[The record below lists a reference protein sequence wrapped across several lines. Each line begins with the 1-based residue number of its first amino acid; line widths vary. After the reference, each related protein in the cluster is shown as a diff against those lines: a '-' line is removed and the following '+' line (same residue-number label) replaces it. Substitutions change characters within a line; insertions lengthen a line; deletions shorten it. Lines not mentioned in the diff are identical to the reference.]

1 MDAPLAVGTAVK
13 GLGVLAVALAA
24 AGVFLLPSARQR
36 AVSALAALALM
47 PLLLLAELWND
58 PQVSH
63 LRHHPA
69 GLGAA
74 VVSGIVLVALLAAL
88 FDRRPDAFPVAAV
101 AALPFRLPVAT
112 TTGGSANLL
121 VPLYVV
127 VAAGTLA
134 YAWRRLRPHARAH
147 AADGNGG
154 GHIDEVW
161 RERRPGR
168 LELALLAFVVLY
180 ALQSLYSADF
190 EQALKNTVFF
200 YVPFA
205 LLLKLLTTVAWSR
218 RILVTC
224 AAVTAGLAIAFA
236 GLGFVEYAT
245 RHLLWNHKVIESN
258 EFQTYFRVNSLF
270 FDPNI
275 FGRYLA
281 MAMIVLGG
289 VLLWAQRRR
298 DVIALSAALAVL
310 LAGIVLSF
318 SQSSFAALLVGLGVL
333 AAFRWGWRPVL
344 AVSGAAAVV
353 ALGVV
358 LAAPGLVHLN
368 YRSSSGVNRAS
379 SGRFDLIRGGV
390 SMFGARPL
398 WGYGSGSF
406 AKRYREREKA
416 SSQQAASA
424 SHTIPLTVAAE
435 QGIVGF
441 AAYVLVLV
449 TASATARRPGVRSP
463 ARSWPLRSQGSCCTR
478 SCTRHSSRTRSLGLC
493 LPLGSCFRHRVL
505 RRRCLRSLL
514 RHERKLARV
523 PREVEPLPVGD
534 HRVERAVHRP
544 EDRVAVLHVQ
554 PDCGLVGE
562 VREVDDVADHRGRAG
577 DLAAGAVL
585 PHGVAR
591 ARVERV
597 EVAVVGADEHRGVH
611 PRRPSDGRRG
621 VDVVARRLAP
631 GELPARGRE

>member
-1 MDAPLAVGTAVK
+1 MDAPLAVGTAIK

-24 AGVFLLPSARQR
+24 AGVFALPSARQR
-36 AVSALAALALM
+36 ALSALAALVLM
-47 PLLLLAELWND
+47 PLLLLAELWSD
-58 PQVSH
+58 PQVSQ

-69 GLGAA
+69 ELAAAA
-74 VVSGIVLVALLAAL
+74 VGGVVLVALVAAL

-127 VAAGTLA
+127 IAGGTVA
-134 YAWRRLRPHARAH
+134 YAWRRLRPSARAR
-147 AADGNGG
+147 AAGGNGNGG
-154 GHIDEVW
+154 GHIDDVW

-180 ALQSLYSADF
+180 GLQSLYSGDF

-218 RILVTC
+218 RILVLC

-236 GLGFVEYAT
+236 GVGFVEYAT

-275 FGRYLA
+275 YGRYLA
-281 MAMIVLGG
+281 MAMVVLGG

-298 DVIALSAALAVL
+298 DVLVLSGALAVL
-310 LAGIVLSF
+310 LVGIVLSF
-318 SQSSFAALLVGLGVL
+318 SQSSFGALLVGLGVL

-353 ALGVV
+353 ALAVV

-368 YRSSSGVNRAS
+368 YKSSNGVNRAS
-379 SGRFDLIRGGV
+379 SGRFDLIRGGA

-449 TASATARRPGVRSP
+449 AAFATLFAGLGRLGDRAPPWRTLARMIVAAAFAGLVLHTFLYAAFLEDPITWTLLALGLVLSAPASSPTLLAQPSSART
-463 ARSWPLRSQGSCCTR
+463 QTR
-478 SCTRHSSRTRSLGLC
+478 SST
-493 LPLGSCFRHRVL
+493 P
-505 RRRCLRSLL
+505 
-514 RHERKLARV
+514 
-523 PREVEPLPVGD
+523 
-534 HRVERAVHRP
+534 
-544 EDRVAVLHVQ
+544 
-554 PDCGLVGE
+554 
-562 VREVDDVADHRGRAG
+562 
-577 DLAAGAVL
+577 
-585 PHGVAR
+585 
-591 ARVERV
+591 
-597 EVAVVGADEHRGVH
+597 
-611 PRRPSDGRRG
+611 
-621 VDVVARRLAP
+621 
-631 GELPARGRE
+631 